1 MSVYGLML
9 KIHIAST
16 FFRNVD
22 VYFGVWLHLFD
33 LRHNVFYPLR
43 LREEGVSTLWFRGY
57 SPMFPEKVPVHLWFL
72 AVSPP
77 LR

>member
-1 MSVYGLML
+1 MSAHDLML

-22 VYFGVWLHLFD
+22 VYFGLWLYLFD
-33 LRHNVFYPLR
+33 LKHNVSYPLR

-57 SPMFPEKVPVHLWFL
+57 LPMVPEKVLVHLWFL